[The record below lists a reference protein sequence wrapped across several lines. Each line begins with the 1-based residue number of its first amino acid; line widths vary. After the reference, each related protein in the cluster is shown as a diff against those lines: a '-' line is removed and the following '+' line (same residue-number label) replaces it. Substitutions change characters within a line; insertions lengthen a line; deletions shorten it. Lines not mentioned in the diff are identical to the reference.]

1 MEPELGAF
9 LRFKRESIDPLA
21 AGFPAGRRRT
31 PGLRREEVAQLAGVS
46 VTWYTWLEQSRDI
59 GVSRQVLD
67 SVARALRMNPGERR
81 HLFAL
86 AGLVAPTPPTG
97 PVPVDPA
104 VRKLLDTLEPN
115 PAYVANPWWDIL
127 AYNAGYA
134 ALAPILDEIPPEE
147 RNSLWLIFTDEH
159 VRRSV
164 ADEPAESDRMVGQL
178 RANLARYP
186 DDPRGQELVAALLA
200 ASPRFAKRWS
210 DDHSVREFHPA
221 RKTFL
226 VPGAGRLEFDY
237 VKLSTAGT
245 EMQDVLVFM
254 PADEATASGLRQL
267 LSGRLLN

>member
-1 MEPELGAF
+1 
-9 LRFKRESIDPLA
+9 
-21 AGFPAGRRRT
+21 
-31 PGLRREEVAQLAGVS
+31 VAQLAGVS

-86 AGLVAPTPPTG
+86 AGLAAPAQPPARAQ
-97 PVPVDPA
+97 VDPA
-104 VRKLLDTLEPN
+104 VRKLLETLDPN

-127 AYNAGYA
+127 AYNTGYA

-147 RNSLWLIFTDEH
+147 RNSLWLVFTDDH

-164 ADEPAESDRMVGQL
+164 VDEPAESMRMVGQL

-186 DDPRGQELVAALLA
+186 DDPRGPELVTALLA
-200 ASPRFAKRWS
+200 ASPRFAKRWG

-221 RKTFL
+221 RKTLL
-226 VPGAGRLEFDY
+226 VPGEGRLEFDY
-237 VKLSTAGT
+237 VKLSTAGS

-254 PADEATASGLRQL
+254 AADEATAAGLQ
-267 LSGRLLN
+267 RLVIRMKESHADRYRYGYAGTEPAITGEPPEERVVRPQ